1 MKNKYFVFS
10 SEISRSSGGIGNTTY
25 YLIKSFVEYNCPT
38 IGIVDRSPDLVSG
51 ATIYE
56 TKEKSILKRIIKGLI
71 FYRHNNGNEGISL
84 CLSWRYAI
92 VPFLCGGKYIV
103 MTHGNDVENVYRS
116 SFRIRVENRLRNT
129 ILNHAAKICANSM
142 YTASLVKQI
151 RIKDEPIIIHPCS
164 GEIVDYYEK
173 ASDGKYILSIGRLE
187 ERKGFQFVI
196 EAFRKISNIYNEYKY
211 IIAGDGPYRHDLE
224 KLITQYKLEK
234 KCILKGRISEDEKA
248 KLLRNCT
255 VLIMP
260 SFYNKSVGSVEGFG
274 IVFIEANAHGK
285 PVIGSRSGG
294 IPDAIQDGKTG
305 LLVDEKNVEQLEE
318 AIQSVLSGKIHFDD
332 QYCKNWAEKHYYTEI
347 AKQYLETIK
356 LLIQN
361 EN

>member
-196 EAFRKISNIYNEYKY
+196 EAFRKISNTKVFKEERFKS
-211 IIAGDGPYRHDLE
+211 IIEWSNILKEAIKEDIADNYGELYDDETYGSVYLDEPNTPWRGK
-224 KLITQYKLEK
+224 KLID
-234 KCILKGRISEDEKA
+234 RID
-248 KLLRNCT
+248 
-255 VLIMP
+255 
-260 SFYNKSVGSVEGFG
+260 Y
-274 IVFIEANAHGK
+274 
-285 PVIGSRSGG
+285 
-294 IPDAIQDGKTG
+294 
-305 LLVDEKNVEQLEE
+305 
-318 AIQSVLSGKIHFDD
+318 
-332 QYCKNWAEKHYYTEI
+332 
-347 AKQYLETIK
+347 
-356 LLIQN
+356 
-361 EN
+361 